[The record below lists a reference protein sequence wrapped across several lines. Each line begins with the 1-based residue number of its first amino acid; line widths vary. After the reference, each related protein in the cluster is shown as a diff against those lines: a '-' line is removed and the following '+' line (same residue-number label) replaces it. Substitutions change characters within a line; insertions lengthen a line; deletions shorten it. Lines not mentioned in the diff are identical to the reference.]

1 VLRIKARGQ
10 RDLVTVIGHAAT
22 ISAGEWLTAS
32 GEWCRAQNIPLWVFR
47 SARSTTPC
55 WRAISCI
62 QTPVAIPC
70 SPRYDIQ
77 PSLSERSGR
86 ASIDIHVSIISTGIA
101 SKLSRSVSSS

>member
-1 VLRIKARGQ
+1 MADRVRRMVQGSEYPAVGIPVSTQHYAMLARN
-10 RDLVTVIGHAAT
+10 L
-22 ISAGEWLTAS
+22 LY
-32 GEWCRAQNIPLWVFR
+32 
-47 SARSTTPC
+47 
-55 WRAISCI
+55 I